1 MQIKSITKTYSI
13 DTDDVC
19 DFLSC
24 IDDTVDFDVN
34 DDIFPAEVKVS
45 SNSMDTFR
53 KIEIAAQQRGIAY
66 KSTLYSGGGHE

>member
-13 DTDDVC
+13 DTDDVG
-19 DFLSC
+19 DFLLC

-45 SNSMDTFR
+45 SSSMDTFR
-53 KIEIAAQQRGIAY
+53 KIEITAQKRGIAY
-66 KSTLYSGGGHE
+66 KSTLYSGGRHE